1 MENNTIICQI
11 EMFSKSQS
19 VIFPDGKE
27 ARVALEDITSY
38 IPAVCYNHHIPKV
51 HLFGNEEYIAGLL
64 QEMWAYE
71 KTTYGKNELEIEVN

>member
-27 ARVALEDITSY
+27 ARVALENITSY
-38 IPAVCYNHHIPKV
+38 I
-51 HLFGNEEYIAGLL
+51 LS
-64 QEMWAYE
+64 
-71 KTTYGKNELEIEVN
+71 